1 MLDIN
6 DLLEAL
12 KTRVEQFP
20 DRSAKWL
27 LENTE
32 NLRGLLEIIASDIVE
47 CLDFSRVEIKRTTFI
62 PDNLREQESDLV
74 YLLPSIDERSVLDQ
88 IVSENH
94 PFLDISE
101 KEKQLM
107 QSMAEH
113 YLQQGIEQGVRD
125 SLIEGI
131 LENLEVRFQ
140 APNLQ
145 EVKVALECIETLQRL
160 RQLRRNSLQAPSLD
174 AFQQTLNG

>member
-1 MLDIN
+1 
-6 DLLEAL
+6 
-12 KTRVEQFP
+12 
-20 DRSAKWL
+20 
-27 LENTE
+27 
-32 NLRGLLEIIASDIVE
+32 
-47 CLDFSRVEIKRTTFI
+47 
-62 PDNLREQESDLV
+62 
-74 YLLPSIDERSVLDQ
+74 
-88 IVSENH
+88 
-94 PFLDISE
+94 
-101 KEKQLM
+101 M